1 MMADISMVNLLG
13 MRVFVNLDI
22 IVSDKL
28 SLEQ

>member
-1 MMADISMVNLLG
+1 MADVSMVNLLG

-22 IVSDKL
+22 TVSNRL

>member
-1 MMADISMVNLLG
+1 MADVSMVNLLG

-22 IVSDKL
+22 TVSDKL